1 MAELYYKGLSYEIN
15 GYLFEMFNKVGFGYQ
30 EKHYQ
35 SILEEI
41 LKLNHV
47 VYKKE
52 LCGKII
58 FNNRIIAKYFL
69 DFLIDDKIVLELK
82 VANDFYQQH
91 INQVL
96 FYLKAKNLKLG
107 ILAII
112 TKNGIETKRIVN

>member
-1 MAELYYKGLSYEIN
+1 MAELYFKELSYDIN

-41 LKLNHV
+41 LKLHHV
-47 VYKKE
+47 KYQKE
-52 LCGKII
+52 LYGKII
-58 FNNRIIAKYFL
+58 FNNRIIAKYYL
-69 DFLIDDKIVLELK
+69 DFLIEDKIVLEIK

-96 FYLKAKNLKLG
+96 SYLKAKNLKLG

-112 TKNGIETKRIVN
+112 TKNGIETRRIVN

>member
-1 MAELYYKGLSYEIN
+1 MAELYYKELSYEIN

-41 LKLNHV
+41 LKF
-47 VYKKE
+47 YKVKCQKE
-52 LCGKII
+52 LYGKII
-58 FNNRIIAKYFL
+58 FNNRIIAKYYL
-69 DFLIDDKIVLELK
+69 DFLIEDKIVLELK
-82 VANDFYQQH
+82 VANDFYGQH

-96 FYLKAKNLKLG
+96 SYLKAKNLQLG

-112 TKNGIETKRIVN
+112 TKEGIKTKRIVN

>member
-1 MAELYYKGLSYEIN
+1 MAKLYYKDLSYEIN
-15 GYLFEMFNKVGFGYQ
+15 GCLFEMFNKVGFGYQ

-41 LKLNHV
+41 LKLNHII
-47 VYKKE
+47 YKKE
-52 LCGKII
+52 LCCKII

-69 DFLIDDKIVLELK
+69 DFLIDEKIVLELK
-82 VANDFYQQH
+82 VANDFYSQH

-96 FYLKAKNLKLG
+96 SYLKAKNLKLG

-112 TKNGIETKRIVN
+112 TKNGVETKRIVN